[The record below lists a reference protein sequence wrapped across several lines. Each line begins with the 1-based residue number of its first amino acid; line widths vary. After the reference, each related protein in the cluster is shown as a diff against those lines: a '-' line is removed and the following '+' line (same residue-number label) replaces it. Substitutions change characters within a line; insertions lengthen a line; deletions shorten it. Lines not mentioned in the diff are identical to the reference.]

1 MINLLIQ
8 TKNTFLNIEKLRY
21 KCLEKYQSMHQALLQ
36 PLGVESSLRS
46 KLGKKVF
53 FSVKILQK

>member
-1 MINLLIQ
+1 
-8 TKNTFLNIEKLRY
+8 
-21 KCLEKYQSMHQALLQ
+21 MHQALLQ